1 MRHISS
7 KTLLRFTNKRY
18 LFVLASLLNIQSALA
33 ADVFPE
39 PVFVSLKESNQVAQ
53 FPSQAI
59 WQGGPK
65 MLYNAITP
73 DGKKLVVSSPKES
86 SVYVFDTRTGKQLGR
101 VKCDKASKGLKIT
114 PDGKEVYVSNEGAD
128 TISVIDLTAM
138 KVVATIPTDDMPHN
152 VRFTRNGNIAY
163 VTLQGGAG
171 LGVINTHKRKITKVI
186 PTPGINNP
194 HNLDLS
200 QDESLAFIRDVSGL
214 VGVLD
219 LNSGKIK
226 KVIKVGKGHAGIDV
240 IPSGKLVFTGAIADD
255 IVTVIDANTLETVKQ
270 IKVGFGPHGVRASK
284 DNRWLYVSI
293 TADDQFTVIDTQTL
307 EVVKTNKL
315 ARFPFWISVNGNP

>member
-1 MRHISS
+1 MKSISVKFCS
-7 KTLLRFTNKRY
+7 VALI
-18 LFVLASLLNIQSALA
+18 SLLSTQVALA
-33 ADVFPE
+33 ENLFPE
-39 PVFVSLKESNQVAQ
+39 PAFVSLKESNQVAQ
-53 FPSQAI
+53 YPGQSI

-65 MLYNAITP
+65 MLYNSITP

-86 SVYVFDTRTGKQLGR
+86 SIYVFDTKTGKQLGV

-114 PDGKEVYVSNEGAD
+114 PDGKEVYVSNEAANS
-128 TISVIDLTAM
+128 ISVVDLAAM
-138 KVVATIPTDDMPHN
+138 KVVATIPTAEMPHN
-152 VRFTRNGNIAY
+152 VRFTQDGKTAY

-171 LGVINTHKRKITKVI
+171 LGVIDTGKRKVTKVI

-200 QDESLAFIRDVSGL
+200 KDETLAFIRDTSGL
-214 VGVLD
+214 VGVLEI
-219 LNSGKIK
+219 NSGKVK
-226 KVIKVGKGHAGIDV
+226 KIIKVGKGHAGIDV
-240 IPSGKLVFTGAIADD
+240 IPNGKLVFTGAIADD
-255 IVTVIDANTLETVKQ
+255 VVTVIDANTYEVIKQ

-293 TADDQFTVIDTQTL
+293 TADDQLAVIDTQKL

-315 ARFPFWISVNGNP
+315 ASFPFWVSVNGNP